1 MIDEATGVVRFSP
14 DNFKEADAPMAY
26 LIIEATAGEGDL
38 ARTFKTFVA
47 FDFNPSTNPIR
58 IEYTHLYSK

>member
-1 MIDEATGVVRFSP
+1 MIDEATGVVRFSRIIS
-14 DNFKEADAPMAY
+14 KKLMLPMAY

-47 FDFNPSTNPIR
+47 LTLILVQ
-58 IEYTHLYSK
+58 IY